1 MKRETARA
9 LFAELAQRDEDNWEL
24 DYAALLIAAEEYP
37 HLEIEKYLEQLNA
50 FAVLAAAQDDKRAD
64 PLSRLLQ
71 LNQLLFD
78 ELNFRGNTEDYFDA
92 RNSFLNDVIDRRTG
106 IPITLSV
113 VYIEIARRLGLR
125 LFGVGLPGH
134 FLVKYI
140 DDEQMLLLDP
150 FNGGRPLTEEQCRQ
164 MIEQLYDGAMSF
176 QPSFLHAVTK
186 QQILTRMLQNLKGIY
201 ARAKDHHQT
210 LAAIERVL
218 LINPDLTAELRD
230 RGLVY
235 FGMGRYA
242 AAQADLKEYLRR
254 APEAEDAPEI
264 KARLAQL
271 RQLVARFN

>member
-1 MKRETARA
+1 MKRKAARA

-37 HLEIEKYLEQLNA
+37 HLEIEKYLAQLDA
-50 FAVLAAAQDDKRAD
+50 LATVAAAQDDKNAE

-106 IPITLSV
+106 IPITLSI

-125 LFGVGLPGH
+125 LFGVGMPGH
-134 FLVKYI
+134 FLVKY
-140 DDEQMLLLDP
+140 DDGEQVLLLDP
-150 FNGGRPLTEEQCRQ
+150 FNGGRLLTEQQCRL
-164 MIEQLYDGAMSF
+164 MIEEMYDGAMPF
-176 QPSFLHAVTK
+176 QSSFLHVVTK
-186 QQILTRMLQNLKGIY
+186 KQILTRMLQNLKGIY
-201 ARAKDHHQT
+201 ARAKDHQQT

-218 LINPDLTAELRD
+218 LINPELTAELRD

-254 APEAEDAPEI
+254 APEAEDVKEI
-264 KARLAQL
+264 KTRLAQL